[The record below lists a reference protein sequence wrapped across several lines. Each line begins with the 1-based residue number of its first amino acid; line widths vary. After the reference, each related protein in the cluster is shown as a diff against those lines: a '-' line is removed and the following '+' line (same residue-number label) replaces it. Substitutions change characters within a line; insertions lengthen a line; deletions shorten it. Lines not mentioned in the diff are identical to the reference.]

1 MPNKELLKQLE
12 IEKQRRGI
20 NRSSTATAADPEIR
34 DLLASEHRY
43 AWEYELEAYRAQ
55 KKKIRWLAAGAL
67 CGVLS
72 LVLEIGLHWGNII
85 SITKLWTIK

>member
-20 NRSSTATAADPEIR
+20 TRGNAVAAPEPEIR
-34 DLLASEHRY
+34 DMLSSEHRY
-43 AWEYELEAYRAQ
+43 AWEYEMEAYRAQ
-55 KKKIRWLAAGAL
+55 KKKIRWLTAGAL

-72 LVLEIGLHWGNII
+72 LVLEIGLHWGEIMNIA
-85 SITKLWTIK
+85 KLWTAK

>member
-20 NRSSTATAADPEIR
+20 SSGNIGGNDYSNVRSMQSKD
-34 DLLASEHRY
+34 HRY

-55 KKKIRWLAAGAL
+55 QKKTRWLAMGAL
-67 CGVLS
+67 CGILS
-72 LVLEIGLHWGNII
+72 LVLEVVFHWGDIAGLVRFWPF
-85 SITKLWTIK
+85 K

>member
-20 NRSSTATAADPEIR
+20 GRGSSGMAADPDIQN
-34 DLLASEHRY
+34 LQGSEHRY
-43 AWEYELEAYRAQ
+43 AWEYELEAYRSQ
-55 KKKIRWLAAGAL
+55 KKKIKWLTVGAV

-72 LVLEIGLHWGNII
+72 LVLEIAFHWSVILEL
-85 SITKLWTIK
+85 SKLWPF